1 MNEQE
6 KTRRPFEILP
16 PTPENELP
24 AITPPTHEM
33 RLEQAF
39 GTDWTKAS
47 DDESRRAAA
56 TLAREARV
64 LHAMSQL
71 PKDHFK
77 TEEERYAA
85 ASKMVEQM
93 TGVQDYDGKLWNGGK
108 GFSSG
113 ADYLRNVQEAIRRG
127 MAGGSPELL
136 RWEAMSD
143 EEKDAMLDREQGLL
157 SSVTDSFAKDFS
169 GLGELV
175 RGVPQLSA
183 EERASA
189 PKEVRDA
196 DFYLDSFVSKQITS
210 QELARHQATV
220 SNWRREEWPRLQR
233 RMEYE
238 AKLRRQNAALYLPS
252 MIQSL
257 ETDEAKELAYELA
270 RNPSAIPDNWTARL
284 KRLDTRDIETLA
296 QIRGMTREQT
306 EGGFFNW
313 LGDMAIGVYN
323 GAQGILSGV
332 GAQGAKAAA
341 MMMGWNGEQVN
352 EMIRRK
358 HALWSAYAG
367 WSSPAAQL
375 SDQHGAVANFTIG
388 LASSV
393 PFIASMH
400 LKGLGYAACAGEMMS
415 AADAQAAAAGIDTTS
430 AEYNAI
436 NLVAGGTYAYMLKAV
451 SPKFFG
457 ASANGASEEMALR
470 TAFMKGV
477 MSGVANLDTAK
488 IMSQRTASGALMMAM
503 QQAIS
508 AVNADLH
515 LGGDAWHDAAKSFT
529 ETFVSSIPDMLAFSA
544 HGALEGHAR
553 ASGGW
558 RKMFTAEGRANR
570 SQNLREAVENAFAV
584 RAAVDG
590 DRGVDARMQVIRLQ
604 QLQHMADAYT
614 ALGKKGLLN
623 LGLKPEVVEE
633 AASLFDAERR
643 EYGDAKARELEWRR
657 LDSQLDGQTLEE
669 LDADTLNRRNDA
681 KRRFDQMMESWDA
694 RREHLFESMKDVPG
708 TLRDLA
714 SVRDVWAQGHA
725 VGAGKTDG
733 SDAGAAAL
741 VKAGFTP
748 NDAAIL
754 SREFGA
760 ERRGFFSPASTEAL
774 REMYTR
780 STRGMVEAHAALAS
794 AFKGKVRTEEGRVL
808 IDLPMP
814 DGGTGTLAVETV
826 DLSREFYG
834 ETGSAP
840 GIAYDVERAVA
851 EKGGNVKAE
860 DWIKMSDAD
869 RRRVVKKYNLVDEGY
884 FMLTDP
890 ADPSLHVDSGAADAV
905 MGVIRLDPRADPGAG
920 FHEAMHGFLRFC
932 RETGYFDEADIK
944 WLQDKYGTPQNDRE
958 QLNEESAAD
967 GFRQYLAKR
976 MAGSFVADEPGPFR
990 KLFGLIGRLR
1000 HLHDSRAA
1008 TERLAANAEEALYD
1022 AFLAG
1027 KYQHVRDLKF
1037 AEPAAPKAETGTGTE
1052 APQTG
1057 APLDKSAPTEQK
1069 LVQPQVPETQGQTAV
1084 VDESGAT
1091 SQKLVQ
1097 PTAPRVVSFEALT
1110 PTGGKKVKGHYEIV
1124 PLASLLHSNMA
1135 GYPMELQQR
1144 DRKGNKGEE
1153 QTREEHIAN
1162 FEPGYLLADP
1172 KTDSGAMVV
1181 ARRPGPDGKPQL
1193 VVVSGNGRTMVL
1205 EEMAKRNLY
1214 DRYRNR
1220 MKEWAEENGVE
1231 NAVADADN
1239 PVLVRV
1245 VDELGG
1251 ATLKELADLS
1261 NTNAIQQMNEEEQ
1274 ARADADLVRSL
1285 DLARLYKPNMD
1296 GSANMSA
1303 GASDE
1308 FFREF
1313 VRATGDTSLLNSD
1326 GSFTEAL
1333 RMRARRALLAIAC
1346 GQGPRGRDVV
1356 KKLVEDT
1363 DALGID
1369 RQKDAAAAI
1378 APHVAAAESR
1388 PEYAIGP
1395 DVSRAFADY
1404 IEFRENRDTGKKWGT
1419 LEEFLKQ
1426 GDMLDP
1432 RSEIAEAVMR
1442 LLDDPKGAPVL
1453 AETVRLYAEAAKG
1466 ESDGL
1471 FGAARSR
1478 AEIWRD
1484 AAKAAGEKV
1493 AVETMLANRRY
1504 SIVAEKVRPVTEKE
1518 FDAVLE
1524 KTGEQKDITWENIH
1538 AACWLL
1544 PNGKV
1549 PKETLQPVVRGG
1561 PAVQPAHESFFP
1573 LLDRKGYED
1582 EAEAFVYGY
1591 ADTIAGGAIRLNLES
1606 GGIEVGRRLTKAQRD
1621 SLYDILSEGYKRME
1635 LGEWPEDTLRVDI
1648 DDPFG
1653 RTRTSLE
1660 FRRGT
1665 SPFHVM
1671 NEIDAAFAPQ
1681 KRYSIT
1687 VRGEKDEWV
1696 DIGPRQYIKKTN
1708 QPPNRSYGSDP
1719 GLPGATEE
1727 HLSRS
1732 AACRAIDSLDSL
1744 PNLAPR
1750 VKAATGNFK
1759 QVADAIASGKPP
1771 KGFRN
1776 PVTAENLLG
1785 TLTAFG
1791 FTKQSPT
1798 SAYLVLPDVSIR
1810 IADHTGDAD
1819 RFKKDSNWS
1828 IVLESRRFQKP
1839 FNAGKKNVVEFK
1851 IRRDYLKDS
1860 PEKLLA
1866 LLQSMSEF
1874 AVNGEIHDT
1883 VGALDYKFSG
1893 SDEYVTD
1900 AIERLKDDA
1909 RAREDMDAVARLNAD
1924 LPAFKKNFF
1933 GDWQNDPKNASKVV
1947 DEKGR
1952 PLVVYRGAQFDPLAQ
1967 EPGKGVIMPEAY
1979 FTADP
1984 KYAERYGTVRA
1995 YFLNIRHPF
2004 DIRDPECLADLK
2016 KAYPNHVFQ
2025 TGKSGA
2031 LDWAEAS
2038 IVDGEFLRDNFGSKY
2053 DGIIYDEGGDP
2064 TQTGGVKYRGLSYVP
2079 LDGGAQAKLAIE
2091 NNGDFSGHPDARYY
2105 VTAQRVTPE
2114 EDAAYADA
2122 VKRGDMETVR
2132 RMEREVYERMGYS
2145 DDSSYQGTSAFNGA
2159 APSRNAYFETK
2170 AERIEAAKNGEMED
2184 TTTLG
2189 DFRDGIDVN
2198 NLQFIVFD
2206 PRSERNA
2213 DPMRQEAIRNI
2224 RDVLDGGKDTIT
2236 MYRSVPADVKEGQF
2250 RNGDWITPSRAYAE
2264 DNARIHGWGKKF
2276 RVIEQEVSVEDVWW
2290 DGNDI
2295 AEWGFDDGRGSVYKN
2310 TRANRKLLGPTYDNA
2325 GNLIPLS
2332 KRFNDWH
2339 MDARYSIAGR
2349 VAASNMGIKGAAEAE
2364 AMEKAGKDREEI
2376 WRTTGWWRGK
2386 DGKWRVEIPDFTLK
2400 METIGREANESD
2412 PDYFVRKRK
2421 LSDIITDT
2429 QLFDAYPELKKITV
2443 ETPHH
2448 DTFGGSGVLGDYNG
2462 KKRIRLNTW
2471 AMMYDPKQ
2479 IRSTLGHEIQ
2489 HVIQRIEGFAKGGNE
2504 GQFKEADPWALRR
2517 KAKAERRR
2525 GNETEAA
2532 RLEAEAEEIEENA
2545 LEGHVIEN
2553 GEVYEDTFEAY
2564 RSLAGETESRNVEK
2578 RLSMTPEERAATPP
2592 WATEDVPADRQI
2604 VRYSLK
2610 AGTASDYTWATLT
2623 AKPDMQL
2630 AQIDPEKFKNY
2641 ETDSERVKDAHKSVI
2656 AAGGEKIGDNYYI
2669 RMDGERV
2676 LVGNAGIKHRGRKAN
2691 LANDFVFPVLGEV
2704 LKNAVRVNEL
2714 EPRANKKQDKFATD
2728 IFVYLGG
2735 LSYGQEVLPVRIQVE
2750 HRGRERRIDRIDVL
2764 RSLNTKIGTVAAL
2777 GGLAPATP
2785 VPGTAAAFGGL
2796 APAYQPLPTISISN
2810 LIRIAQP
2817 LHPDIFS
2824 RDVAANLN
2832 VPYSG
2837 TKIGARYSVTA
2848 RTPSDE
2854 IKADPESFARRSI
2867 VSRVI
2872 DGDAEERES
2881 ALVAFVA
2888 ERALRHGPKPNA
2900 FKTIARLGLEM
2911 GLKTVDASRIV
2922 KKGEALAD
2930 RVRGTVI
2937 EKAIRKG
2944 DVATATALLARE
2956 ADIDRLVAGAA
2967 GQGGQLVRAGEGKI
2981 KSILDREIEKHIR
2994 SFNAASLADVE
3005 RDTGIDIAGEILANS
3020 PERFDPK
3027 GTARREEG
3035 KLDPG
3040 EVGGEEEAL
3049 GSGAPDEGYVTD
3061 FERARRERVRKE
3073 AEERV
3078 AKMIATAKQRSEAA
3092 KKEREEWE
3100 AKREERKRQAEAAAA
3115 AAGEGGE
3122 AGGGAGGGEGGGSS
3136 DGQTAFDQSNRPKL
3150 STFADFKTPEEFAAF
3165 FRVWAEERYKKEH
3178 GASTLGKHEE
3188 KRLFPEFYRK
3198 AVVKELQDLADKL
3211 LPPKGARA
3219 TVNRWLGEIQPGVK
3233 PDTLERISADIFKFI
3248 NRNAIRE
3255 SRTAT
3260 IQKFRN
3266 GLQEFI
3272 KGPQFDDLKL
3282 DSDRKVTGWVEEAAR
3297 YIRRVCNL
3305 SIQSINGE
3313 PSQLEKERAE
3323 LQAILDRREK
3333 VYDDEGK
3340 NSADAPLFDMETRR
3354 ALAKLQL
3361 LEKYG
3366 AMKRYMPGE
3375 IADLADEAMTWLRD
3389 EAGKLEANWESAR
3402 ETEKS
3407 IRAALTGG
3415 IVGPS
3420 GQKYKRADGVK
3431 GWAERLFDSMNG
3443 MIRLRLQHLVRFADA
3458 KSQQKARDA
3467 INRVVV
3473 MLGDGEVAFA
3483 RNLQDDRAAFHQA
3496 LAQIFQRPGG
3506 KGVDRRALA
3515 DWLNRMT
3522 EAIPADLS
3530 RRLSKQG
3537 YGDSMTYGQMLQL
3550 LVSLEQKSY
3559 AEAIAANKRDGQA
3572 DLIRTFETV
3581 GPDGRRERVL
3591 TDKDIL
3597 FIDWLRSF
3605 YEAKRGMLSEV
3616 TKRMTGLPVDSPD
3629 PLYCPV
3635 KMYMGD
3641 RARGMHVDDSA
3652 AWDPIGAVFSRRVET
3667 LRDFDES
3674 ASILGQ
3680 FFDRSAEAAKLAAWA
3695 ERGSIIRGVFTSAG
3709 VQESIRRA
3717 FGGGELTK
3725 ILKQLE
3731 ETFNGGENIKKSP
3744 GEIAAADKAMNWM
3757 TYLSLGYNPLSAMKQ
3772 TTSFT
3777 VWANALPGGFK
3788 DLWRYMTDVDMATI
3802 KHIKESE
3809 EYKVRYGN
3817 EVGSGHDVASK
3828 GLFENP
3834 SENPVAAFFRK
3845 TSMGLLRKG
3854 DFLPGG
3860 WIAQGVFRDIY
3871 NRHLKEGM
3879 DPQAADRLAM
3889 TETFNMLEETQQSG
3903 RTYNTA
3909 ALAREHGRLGRL
3921 LVQFATS
3928 PLQQLQYETQAL
3940 REVWDLKRYRPTT
3953 PDADFEKRYTE
3964 AKGKLVRAAVI
3975 NHVLLPAA
3983 LHAVTSLYRLAM
3995 GYDPEWE
4002 QEGWHWSL
4010 LRDITLGQ
4018 FSRVFFIGAISS
4030 VTADALIT
4038 GKPIRDIPALIP
4050 AEGVVK
4056 LFGNITVTARDV
4068 AMLNYER
4075 MQKDF
4080 DRLLKSTSITRT
4092 PYDVIRLA
4100 TGKAYADR
4108 EERREK
4114 RRRKEEKKAA
4124 KQK

>member
-1 MNEQE
+1 MA
-6 KTRRPFEILP
+6 ILKP
-16 PTPENELP
+16 GRED
-24 AITPPTHEM
+24 
-33 RLEQAF
+33 RLVGAWN
-39 GTDWTKAS
+39 TDPSTATDAQS
-47 DDESRRAAA
+47 RAAA
-56 TLAREARV
+56 QTLAREA
-64 LHAMSQL
+64 LTAHAIAEM
-71 PKDHFK
+71 PEDRFK
-77 TEEERYAA
+77 TDEEKTAA
-85 ASKMVEQM
+85 ASKMVELM
-93 TGVQDYDGKLWNGGK
+93 TGEKDYDGRLWNGGR
-108 GFSSG
+108 GFKTG
-113 ADYLRNVQEAIRRG
+113 AEYLRSVKETLTRG
-127 MAGGSPELL
+127 IGAAADPDLQAWL
-136 RWEAMSD
+136 RMSD
-143 EEKDAMLDREQGLL
+143 AEKDAKVESERGFL
-157 SSVTDSFAKDFS
+157 SHV
-169 GLGELV
+169 GEAAGDAAAAVGEAV
-175 RGVPQLSA
+175 RGVPRLSA
-183 EERASA
+183 DEYASA
-189 PKEVRDA
+189 PKDVREASDWMGSVAWDGFSEDERAKYEAAVRD
-196 DFYLDSFVSKQITS
+196 
-210 QELARHQATV
+210 
-220 SNWRREEWPRLQR
+220 WRGGEWQRLKR
-233 RMEYE
+233 RSEYE
-238 AKLRRQNAALYLPS
+238 AKLRRKNALLYLPD
-252 MIQSL
+252 MIKSLQS
-257 ETDEAKELAYELA
+257 DEAKTLAGELSQ
-270 RNPSAIPDNWTARL
+270 NPSEMPANWTERL
-284 KRLDTRDIETLA
+284 KKLSTRDIETLA
-296 QIRGMTREQT
+296 QIRGMTREHV

-313 LGDMAIGVYN
+313 LGDMAGGVVN
-323 GAQGILSGV
+323 GAHGILSGM
-332 GAQGAKAAA
+332 GAQEAKAAA
-341 MMMGWNGEQVN
+341 MAMGWDGERVN

-367 WSSPAAQL
+367 WSSPVAQL
-375 SDQHGAVANFTIG
+375 SDEHGSVANFTIG
-388 LASSV
+388 LASAV

-415 AADAQAAAAGIDTTS
+415 EADAQAAAAGIDTTNPLYC
-430 AEYNAI
+430 ARTA
-436 NLVAGGTYAYMLKAV
+436 LMGGLYAYMLKAV
-451 SPKFFG
+451 SPKFLG
-457 ASANGASEEMALR
+457 ASKTGAAEDIALR

-477 MSGVANLDTAK
+477 MSGVANLDALK
-488 IMSQRTASGALMMAM
+488 VMSQRTASGALMMAM
-503 QQAIS
+503 QQGIA
-508 AVNADLH
+508 AVNEDLN
-515 LGGDAWHDAAKSFT
+515 LGGDAWRDAGQRFT

-558 RKMFTAEGRANR
+558 RKMFTEEGRANR

-584 RAAVDG
+584 RTAVDG
-590 DRGVDARMQVIRLQ
+590 NGRIDALRTNTMVA
-604 QLQHMADAYT
+604 QLAAMRRAWT
-614 ALGKKGLLN
+614 EGGEKGLER
-623 LGLKPEVVEE
+623 LGFKPEEVAE
-633 AASLFDAERR
+633 AKDFFDAERKALGAA
-643 EYGDAKARELEWRR
+643 EKLDALERATEAE
-657 LDSQLDGQTLEE
+657 SLEE
-669 LDADTLNRRNDA
+669 IAEDAPLAERNDA
-681 KRRFDQMMESWDA
+681 ARRFDEA
-694 RREHLFESMKDVPG
+694 NGEYTRAVERLAETLRGKTADVPG
-708 TLRDLA
+708 AIRDLA
-714 SVRDVWAQGHA
+714 SVRNVWAEGRA
-725 VGAGKTDG
+725 VGAGKTKDDG
-733 SDAGAAAL
+733 TPDETDAGAAAL

-748 NDAAIL
+748 KDAAEL
-754 SREFGA
+754 SKAFGA
-760 ERRGFFSPASTEAL
+760 ERRGIYSPAATEAL
-774 REMYTR
+774 RDLYTR
-780 STRGMVEAHAALAS
+780 STRGMVEATAALAG
-794 AFKGKVRTEEGRVL
+794 AFKGRVRTENGRML
-808 IDLPMP
+808 IDMPMP

-826 DLSREFYG
+826 DLSRQFYG
-834 ETGSAP
+834 EAGSDPEMARE
-840 GIAYDVERAVA
+840 VERAVA
-851 EKGGNVKAE
+851 KKGGHVTAD
-860 DWIKMSDAD
+860 DWIKMDDAA
-869 RRRVVKKYNLVDEGY
+869 RRSVVRKYRLIDEGY

-890 ADPSLHVDSGAADAV
+890 ADPSLHVDSGDADAV
-905 MGVIRLDPRADPGAG
+905 IGVIRLDPTADPGAG
-920 FHEAMHGFLRFC
+920 FHESMHGFLRFC
-932 RETGYFDEADIK
+932 QETGFFDEADIK
-944 WLQDKYGTPQNDRE
+944 WLTDTYGKPENAKE

-976 MAGSFVADEPGPFR
+976 MAGSFVEEPPPFR

-1000 HLHDSRAA
+1000 HLRESRAA

-1022 AFLAG
+1022 ALLAG
-1027 KYQHVRDLKF
+1027 KYQHIRDLKF
-1037 AEPAAPKAETGTGTE
+1037 AEPAAPKAEAGGETP

-1057 APLDKSAPTEQK
+1057 AKPKAGEAPAEAQRVVSELPHVEVPRRAASYSEARQLLKAETGKPFTNAKSGIKASLSGNSINKILSGKAVAKSVGVKQHLAAAANIVSLFEGGELRATEEGNRKGVEAAKRIFARFDLDGESLVAKITVLEHGNGDNRIYSVEAMEVAKAGSILAPK
-1069 LVQPQVPETQGQTAV
+1069 
-1084 VDESGAT
+1084 DST
-1091 SQKLVQ
+1091 SQAENPALPSTPQIITQSGGENKGENS
-1097 PTAPRVVSFEALT
+1097 PRVVSFEALT

-1124 PLASLLHSNMA
+1124 PLASLLHSNKP

-1144 DRKGNKGEE
+1144 DRKDNKGEE
-1153 QTREEHIAN
+1153 QTREDHIAN
-1162 FEPGYLLADP
+1162 FEAGYLLADP

-1181 ARRPGPDGKPQL
+1181 ARRPGPDGKPRL

-1220 MKEWAEENGVE
+1220 MKEWAKENGVE

-1245 VDELGG
+1245 VDEYNG

-1261 NTNAIQQMNEEEQ
+1261 NTNAIQQMNEEET

-1296 GSANMSA
+1296 GSANMAA

-1308 FFREF
+1308 FFRAF

-1326 GSFTEAL
+1326 GTFTEAL

-1346 GQGPRGRDVV
+1346 GQGARGRDVV

-1363 DALGID
+1363 NALGID

-1466 ESDGL
+1466 ETDGL
-1471 FGAARSR
+1471 FGAARTR

-1484 AAKAAGEKV
+1484 AAKAVDEKAAQERARNEGAFKPETRFSIRSEADGKKDDEKKENVVARVQPSEQGQNRPAHLRNDTTQHTLTLESAAPVREFGNSISQDGVKSPAEFLTGLVHALGSTETNPDRTQYFDITHEDGKNLSLRVANHRATARQYTDHGNTADVKTSIVVKMSDKPFLDSDGVELTEHVYFSDRLTAEREAGIAHAV
-1493 AVETMLANRRY
+1493 AGWIATGEWNGPAADQVNMSPHRRFSISGIYTGTAADYANRSRQGGVDDGPSLLKIGTGEGSQVYGWGLYGSNVRGVAEGYAVNGIRDPRVMAKNFLAANKTAEAAIKALKEGLKINKSVSEEVKKTARKAIKILQSGESIPDTIGNLYEQTFFTDRAPGDESHLLKWYEDLPKEQVDWIAQEFAKEGFFVASFSKLKGWTVLDRASGKKLSVWDKRESGETYEAIASFLGSPQAASEFLARAGIDGVKYPVDSYGGKGVKDGDVAGWNYVSFRDDNIRVDHKWTDGQMRY
-1504 SIVAEKVRPVTEKE
+1504 SIRSFSDGTPFVEVDNVPDEIRNETDPDALRSKVEDLIRSRWMNKIIDPQGVRAFVNGRTAHEYIKPAKPLADDELRAKMNAAGNLDEVVATSGNARAVPDGQSGHVHENVKGWEHRDAIFRVDGRFWAGKVNIAILDKV
-1518 FDAVLE
+1518 AG
-1524 KTGEQKDITWENIH
+1524 KTGDFRKLHDLTGLKEIT
-1538 AACWLL
+1538 
-1544 PNGKV
+1544 
-1549 PKETLQPVVRGG
+1549 
-1561 PAVQPAHESFFP
+1561 
-1573 LLDRKGYED
+1573 D
-1582 EAEAFVYGY
+1582 EVW
-1591 ADTIAGGAIRLNLES
+1591 RLH
-1606 GGIEVGRRLTKAQRD
+1606 G
-1621 SLYDILSEGYKRME
+1621 
-1635 LGEWPEDTLRVDI
+1635 
-1648 DDPFG
+1648 
-1653 RTRTSLE
+1653 
-1660 FRRGT
+1660 
-1665 SPFHVM
+1665 
-1671 NEIDAAFAPQ
+1671 
-1681 KRYSIT
+1681 
-1687 VRGEKDEWV
+1687 
-1696 DIGPRQYIKKTN
+1696 
-1708 QPPNRSYGSDP
+1708 
-1719 GLPGATEE
+1719 
-1727 HLSRS
+1727 
-1732 AACRAIDSLDSL
+1732 
-1744 PNLAPR
+1744 
-1750 VKAATGNFK
+1750 
-1759 QVADAIASGKPP
+1759 
-1771 KGFRN
+1771 N
-1776 PVTAENLLG
+1776 PVEDG
-1785 TLTAFG
+1785 
-1791 FTKQSPT
+1791 QSYP
-1798 SAYLVLPDVSIR
+1798 SNIGDNAHSVPNPSGESKRFSI
-1810 IADHTGDAD
+1810 A
-1819 RFKKDSNWS
+1819 
-1828 IVLESRRFQKP
+1828 
-1839 FNAGKKNVVEFK
+1839 
-1851 IRRDYLKDS
+1851 
-1860 PEKLLA
+1860 
-1866 LLQSMSEF
+1866 
-1874 AVNGEIHDT
+1874 
-1883 VGALDYKFSG
+1883 
-1893 SDEYVTD
+1893 
-1900 AIERLKDDA
+1900 
-1909 RAREDMDAVARLNAD
+1909 ARLET
-1924 LPAFKKNFF
+1924 PQFKNFF
-1933 GDWQNDPKNASKVV
+1933 GDWEKDPENSSKVV
-1947 DEKGR
+1947 DKDGR
-1952 PLVVYRGAQFDPLAQ
+1952 PLVVYRRDNEAFTVFDSTKTQQNDAGWL
-1967 EPGKGVIMPEAY
+1967 GKGFY
-1979 FTADP
+1979 FYGD
-1984 KYAERYGTVRA
+1984 KGEAERETGYGKNLRA
-1995 YFLNIRHPF
+1995 FYLNIRNPYYITSEEYNKLVEA
-2004 DIRDPECLADLK
+2004 DDPKVSREFTESLK
-2016 KAYPNHVFQ
+2016 
-2025 TGKSGA
+2025 
-2031 LDWAEAS
+2031 AE
-2038 IVDGEFLRDNFGSKY
+2038 GY
-2053 DGIIYDEGGDP
+2053 DGVYWNGDLRQEWAAFEP
-2064 TQTGGVKYRGLSYVP
+2064 TQIKSATDNTG
-2079 LDGGAQAKLAIE
+2079 A
-2091 NNGDFSGHPDARYY
+2091 
-2105 VTAQRVTPE
+2105 
-2114 EDAAYADA
+2114 
-2122 VKRGDMETVR
+2122 
-2132 RMEREVYERMGYS
+2132 
-2145 DDSSYQGTSAFNGA
+2145 
-2159 APSRNAYFETK
+2159 
-2170 AERIEAAKNGEMED
+2170 
-2184 TTTLG
+2184 
-2189 DFRDGIDVN
+2189 
-2198 NLQFIVFD
+2198 FD
-2206 PRSERNA
+2206 PRN
-2213 DPMRQEAIRNI
+2213 P
-2224 RDVLDGGKDTIT
+2224 
-2236 MYRSVPADVKEGQF
+2236 
-2250 RNGDWITPSRAYAE
+2250 
-2264 DNARIHGWGKKF
+2264 
-2276 RVIEQEVSVEDVWW
+2276 
-2290 DGNDI
+2290 DI
-2295 AEWGFDDGRGSVYKN
+2295 
-2310 TRANRKLLGPTYDNA
+2310 
-2325 GNLIPLS
+2325 
-2332 KRFNDWH
+2332 
-2339 MDARYSIAGR
+2339 
-2349 VAASNMGIKGAAEAE
+2349 
-2364 AMEKAGKDREEI
+2364 
-2376 WRTTGWWRGK
+2376 
-2386 DGKWRVEIPDFTLK
+2386 
-2400 METIGREANESD
+2400 
-2412 PDYFVRKRK
+2412 
-2421 LSDIITDT
+2421 
-2429 QLFDAYPELKKITV
+2429 
-2443 ETPHH
+2443 
-2448 DTFGGSGVLGDYNG
+2448 
-2462 KKRIRLNTW
+2462 
-2471 AMMYDPKQ
+2471 
-2479 IRSTLGHEIQ
+2479 
-2489 HVIQRIEGFAKGGNE
+2489 
-2504 GQFKEADPWALRR
+2504 
-2517 KAKAERRR
+2517 
-2525 GNETEAA
+2525 
-2532 RLEAEAEEIEENA
+2532 
-2545 LEGHVIEN
+2545 
-2553 GEVYEDTFEAY
+2553 
-2564 RSLAGETESRNVEK
+2564 
-2578 RLSMTPEERAATPP
+2578 
-2592 WATEDVPADRQI
+2592 
-2604 VRYSLK
+2604 RYSLK
-2610 AGTASDYTWATLT
+2610 AGTATDYSWATLT

-2641 ETDSERVKDAHKSVI
+2641 KSDSERVKDAHKSVI

-2796 APAYQPLPTISISN
+2796 APAYQPLPAISISN

-2854 IKADPESFARRSI
+2854 IKADPEAFARRSV

-2922 KKGEALAD
+2922 TKGEALAE

-2967 GQGGQLVRAGEGKI
+2967 GQGGQLVRYGEGRI
-2981 KSILDREIEKHIR
+2981 KSFLDREIEKAVR

-3005 RDTGIDIAGEILANS
+3005 RDTGIDIADEILHNR
-3020 PERFDPK
+3020 PEKFDPK
-3027 GTARREEG
+3027 GAKRSEER
-3035 KLDPG
+3035 KAD
-3040 EVGGEEEAL
+3040 GGEAGGEGPA
-3049 GSGAPDEGYVTD
+3049 SGDSSPDEGGLTD
-3061 FERARRERVRKE
+3061 FERARRERVRKD

-3078 AKMIATAKQRSEAA
+3078 ARMIATAKERVEAA
-3092 KKEREEWE
+3092 KKEREDRE
-3100 AKREERKRQAEAAAA
+3100 ALREERRRKAEAAAA
-3115 AAGEGGE
+3115 GVDGGQ
-3122 AGGGAGGGEGGGSS
+3122 GGGGSGGGGEGAAAGAGAP
-3136 DGQTAFDQSNRPKL
+3136 DPGPRL
-3150 STFADFKTPEEFAAF
+3150 STWADFKTPEEFAAF

-3198 AVVKELQDLADKL
+3198 AVVRELQDLADKL

-3219 TVNRWLGEIQPGVK
+3219 TVNRWLGEVKPGVR
-3233 PDTLERISADIFKFI
+3233 PDTLERISADVFAYI

-3255 SRTAT
+3255 GRTAQ

-3266 GLQEFI
+3266 GLKEFI
-3272 KGPQFDDLKL
+3272 EGAQFDDLKL
-3282 DSDRKVTGWVEEAAR
+3282 DADRRVTGWVEEAAR

-3323 LQAILDRREK
+3323 LQAILDRRSQ

-3340 NSADAPLFDMETRR
+3340 NAADAPKSDMETRR

-3361 LEKYG
+3361 LDKYG
-3366 AMKRYMPGE
+3366 AMRRYMPGE
-3375 IADLADEAMTWLRD
+3375 IADLADEAMRWLRD
-3389 EAGKLEANWESAR
+3389 EAGKLEAAWKDAR
-3402 ETEKS
+3402 ETEES
-3407 IRAALTGG
+3407 IRSALVGG
-3415 IVGPS
+3415 IVGPG
-3420 GQKYKRADGVK
+3420 GQKYKRAEGVK

-3443 MIRLRLQHLVRFADA
+3443 MIRLRLQHLVRFADSA
-3458 KSQQKARDA
+3458 SQQKARDA
-3467 INRVVV
+3467 INRIMV
-3473 MLGDGEVAFA
+3473 MLGDGEVEFA
-3483 RNLQDDRAAFHQA
+3483 RHLQDDRAAFHQA

-3506 KGVDRRALA
+3506 GGVDRRALA

-3530 RRLSKQG
+3530 RKLSRQG

-3591 TDKDIL
+3591 TDKDII

-3605 YEAKRGMLSEV
+3605 YEAKRGTLSEV

-3680 FFDRSAEAAKLAAWA
+3680 FFDRSAEAAKLVAWG
-3695 ERGSIIRGVFTSAG
+3695 ERGAIIRGVFTNAS

-3717 FGGGELTK
+3717 FGGGELSA

-3802 KHIKESE
+3802 RHIRESE
-3809 EYKVRYGN
+3809 EFKVRYGN

-3834 SENPVAAFFRK
+3834 SESPVAAFFRK

-3860 WIAQGVFRDIY
+3860 WIAQGVFRDLY

-3879 DPQAADRLAM
+3879 DAQAADKLAM

-3928 PLQQLQYETQAL
+3928 PLQQLQYETQAM
-3940 REVWDLKRYRPTT
+3940 REVWDLKRYKSAT

-3964 AKGKLVRAAVI
+3964 AKGKLIRAAVI
-3975 NHVLLPAA
+3975 NHVFLPAA

-4002 QEGWHWSL
+4002 QEGWHWTL

-4056 LFGNITVTARDV
+4056 LFGNIAVTARDV
-4068 AMLNYER
+4068 ATLNYDR
-4075 MQKDF
+4075 MQKDI

-4092 PYDVIRLA
+4092 PYDAIRLLS
-4100 TGKAYADR
+4100 GKAYAER

-4114 RRRKEEKKAA
+4114 RRQKEA
-4124 KQK
+4124 KGK

>member
-1 MNEQE
+1 MNN
-6 KTRRPFEILP
+6 TARFDPSA
-16 PTPENELP
+16 PTPWDALP
-24 AITPPTHEM
+24 SLTDEK
-33 RLEQAF
+33 EVAF
-39 GTDWTKAS
+39 ALDVSPATATDE
-47 DDESRRAAA
+47 ESRAAA
-56 TLAREARV
+56 QTLSKQV
-64 LHAMSQL
+64 LIAHQL
-71 PKDHFK
+71 AQMPEDSFK
-77 TEEERYAA
+77 TEAEKYAA
-85 ASKMVEQM
+85 ASKIVETM
-93 TGVQDYDGKLWNGGK
+93 TGAKDLDGRFWNGGK
-108 GFSSG
+108 PFKTGKE
-113 ADYLRNVQEAIRRG
+113 YLMSVRDVLKRG
-127 MAGGSPELL
+127 MTAAADPDLQAWL
-136 RWEAMSD
+136 AMSD
-143 EEKDAMLDREQGLL
+143 EEKDAKLEREQGPLAAL
-157 SSVTDSFAKDFS
+157 SEGMGDLASDVAAHYGFNT
-169 GLGELV
+169 ELSESEYEAAPEDV
-175 RGVPQLSA
+175 RNASLMLSRDDTPQGA
-183 EERASA
+183 
-189 PKEVRDA
+189 RDKYA
-196 DFYLDSFVSKQITS
+196 ATI
-210 QELARHQATV
+210 QE
-220 SNWRREEWPRLQR
+220 WRTGTWRKLQR
-233 RMEYE
+233 RSEYE
-238 AKLRRQNAALYLPS
+238 AKLRRKNALMYLPD
-252 MIQSL
+252 MIKSL
-257 ETDEAKELAYELA
+257 KTDEAKTLAGELAQ
-270 RNPSAIPDNWTARL
+270 NPSAIPDNWETRL
-284 KRLDTRDIETLA
+284 TRLPTHDIETLA
-296 QIRGMTREQT
+296 QIRGMTREQV

-313 LGDMAIGVYN
+313 LGDM
-323 GAQGILSGV
+323 GV
-332 GAQGAKAAA
+332 GIYNAARGLVNGPYQQLEKYGAMA
-341 MMMGWNGEQVN
+341 MGFDDELIN
-352 EMIRRK
+352 ETIRRK

-367 WSSPAAQL
+367 WSSPAAPL
-375 SDQHGAVANFTIG
+375 SDQHGTVANFTIG
-388 LASSV
+388 LASAV

-400 LKGLGYAACAGEMMS
+400 LKGLGYVACAGEMMS
-415 AADAQAAAAGIDTTS
+415 EADAQAAAAGIDTTS

-457 ASANGASEEMALR
+457 ASANGAAEEMALR

-477 MSGVANLDTAK
+477 MSGIAKLDTVK
-488 IMSQRTASGALMMAM
+488 IASQRTAAGSLMMAM
-503 QQAIS
+503 QQSIA
-508 AVNADLH
+508 AVNNDLH
-515 LGGDAWHDAAKSFT
+515 LGGDAWNDAAKSFT
-529 ETFVSSIPDMLAFSA
+529 ETFVSSIPDMLAFTG
-544 HGALEGHAR
+544 HGLLEGHAR
-553 ASGGW
+553 ASGGFP
-558 RKMFTAEGRANR
+558 KMFTAEGRANR

-590 DRGVDARMQVIRLQ
+590 DRGVEDRMQEIRRE
-604 QLQHMADAYT
+604 QLQYMA
-614 ALGKKGLLN
+614 LKFMEKGKKGLRE

-633 AASLFDAERR
+633 AADLFEQGRR
-643 EYGDAKARELEWRR
+643 EYGTSKALEIEWKL

-669 LDADTLNRRNDA
+669 FDADVLNSRNEA
-681 KRRFDQMMESWDA
+681 KRRWDQMQANADA
-694 RREHLFESMKDVPG
+694 RRDHLFETMKDVPG
-708 TLRDLA
+708 TLHDLA

-725 VGAGKTDG
+725 VGAGMADG
-733 SDAGAAAL
+733 TDAGAAAL

-748 NDAAIL
+748 EDAAIL
-754 SREFGA
+754 SHEFGA
-760 ERRGFFSPASTEAL
+760 ERMAMYSPAATEAL

-794 AFKGKVRTEEGRVL
+794 AFNGKVHTENGRVL

-826 DLSREFYG
+826 DLTQQFYG
-834 ETGSAP
+834 ATGSDPEMARQ
-840 GIAYDVERAVA
+840 VEHAVTSR
-851 EKGGNVKAE
+851 GGKITAN
-860 DWIKMSDAD
+860 DWIKMSDAA
-869 RRRVVKKYNLVDEGY
+869 RRRVVKKYNLIDEGY
-884 FMLTDP
+884 FTLTDP
-890 ADPSLHVDSGAADAV
+890 ADPSLHVSSGDADAV
-905 MGVIRLDPRADPGAG
+905 MGVIRLDPTADPGAA

-932 RETGYFDEADIK
+932 QETSFFDEADLK
-944 WLQDKYGTPQNDRE
+944 WLTDTYGKPESPRE

-976 MAGSFVADEPGPFR
+976 MAGSFAEEPAPFR

-1000 HLHDSRAA
+1000 HLRDSRAA

-1027 KYQHVRDLKF
+1027 KYQHIRDLSF
-1037 AEPAAPKAETGTGTE
+1037 AAPAAPKAEAGTGAE

-1057 APLDKSAPTEQK
+1057 APPKENVANVEVLPVANANTQLENGNI
-1069 LVQPQVPETQGQTAV
+1069 ETGTN
-1084 VDESGAT
+1084 GNT
-1091 SQKLVQ
+1091 GNI
-1097 PTAPRVVSFEALT
+1097 PRVVSFEALT
-1110 PTGGKKVKGHYEIV
+1110 PTGGKKIKGHYEIV

-1181 ARRPGPDGKPQL
+1181 ARRPGPDGKPRL

-1220 MKEWAEENGVE
+1220 MKKWAKENGVE
-1231 NAVADADN
+1231 NTVADADN

-1251 ATLKELADLS
+1251 TPLKELADLS

-1285 DLARLYKPNMD
+1285 DLAKLYKPNMD
-1296 GSANMSA
+1296 GSANMAA

-1313 VRATGDTSLLNSD
+1313 VHATGDTSLLNSD
-1326 GSFTEAL
+1326 GTFTEAL

-1346 GQGPRGRDVV
+1346 GQGERGRDVV

-1369 RQKDAAAAI
+1369 RQKDTAAAI
-1378 APHVAAAESR
+1378 APHVAAIEAR

-1432 RSEIAEAVMR
+1432 RSEIAESVMR
-1442 LLDDPKGAPVL
+1442 LLDDPKNAPVL

-1466 ESDGL
+1466 ETDGL
-1471 FGAARSR
+1471 FGAARTR

-1484 AAKAAGEKV
+1484 AANAAGEKV
-1493 AVETMLANRRY
+1493 AVENMLANRRN

-1549 PKETLQPVVRGG
+1549 PKEELRPVMRGG

-1573 LLDRKGYED
+1573 LLDRKERAN
-1582 EAEAFVYGY
+1582 EEEQFIYGY
-1591 ADTIAGGAIRLNLES
+1591 ADTLAGGAIRLNLES
-1606 GGIEVGRRLTKAQRD
+1606 GGIEVGRKLTPAQRD

-1635 LGEWPEDTLRVDI
+1635 LGDWPEDTLRVDI

-1653 RTRTSLE
+1653 RTQTSLE

-1665 SPFHVM
+1665 SPFYVM
-1671 NEIDAAFAPQ
+1671 NEIDAAFSPAKRHSIAGNVGAANMGIKGAAEAEAMEKAGKDREEIWRTTGWWRGTDGKWRVEIPDFTLKMETIGKEANESDPDYFVRKRKLSDIITDTQ
-1681 KRYSIT
+1681 LFDAYPELKKITVQTPHHDTFGDGGVMGDYNGKRQIRLNMWAMQYDPESVRKTLAHEIQHAIQRIEGFAKGGNEGQFKEADPWAMRRKAKAERLLGHEAEAARLEAEAEEIEENALEGYVIENGEVYENTFEAYQSLAGETESRNVEQRLAMSPEERAATPPWATEDVPADRQIVRYSI
-1687 VRGEKDEWV
+1687 RSEKDENEREIIV
-1696 DIGPRQYIKKTN
+1696 GERPYIKKTN

-1719 GLPGATEE
+1719 GLPGAIEQEKPGT
-1727 HLSRS
+1727 

-1744 PNLAPR
+1744 PNLPPR
-1750 VKAATGNFK
+1750 VKRATANFK
-1759 QVADAIASGKPP
+1759 AMADAIVAGKVP
-1771 KGFRN
+1771 KGWRN
-1776 PVTAENLLG
+1776 PVTAENFLG
-1785 TLTAFG
+1785 TLTGFG
-1791 FTKQSPT
+1791 FTKESPT
-1798 SAYLVLPDVSIR
+1798 SALLLLPDVSIR
-1810 IADHTGDAD
+1810 VSDHSGNAD
-1819 RFKKDSNWS
+1819 RFVKGNNWS
-1828 IVLESRRFQKP
+1828 IVLETKRFPKP
-1839 FNAGKKNVVEFK
+1839 LNKDPKKNVVEFK
-1851 IRRDYLKDS
+1851 LTRSYLKDH
-1860 PEKLLA
+1860 PERMA
-1866 LLQSMSEF
+1866 SLLQSMAEF

-1883 VGALDYKFSG
+1883 IGVRSYKFSG
-1893 SDEYVTD
+1893 SDEFVTT
-1900 AIERLKDDA
+1900 AIERLKVDA
-1909 RAREDMDAVARLNAD
+1909 RERGDEESIAKLNAE
-1924 LPAFKKNFF
+1924 LPSFKKNFF
-1933 GDWQNDPKNASKVV
+1933 GDWEKDPKNASKIV
-1947 DEKGR
+1947 DEKGA

-1967 EPGKGVIMPEAY
+1967 EHGKGVIMPEAY

-1984 KYAERYGTVRA
+1984 RYAERYGTVRA

-2038 IVDGEFLRDNFGSKY
+2038 VVDAEFLRDNFGSKY

-2064 TQTGGVKYRGLSYVP
+2064 THAGGVKYRGLSYVP
-2079 LDGGAQAKLAIE
+2079 LDGGAQVKLAIG
-2091 NNGDFSGHPDARYY
+2091 NNGDFSGHPDARY
-2105 VTAQRVTPE
+2105 
-2114 EDAAYADA
+2114 
-2122 VKRGDMETVR
+2122 
-2132 RMEREVYERMGYS
+2132 
-2145 DDSSYQGTSAFNGA
+2145 
-2159 APSRNAYFETK
+2159 
-2170 AERIEAAKNGEMED
+2170 
-2184 TTTLG
+2184 
-2189 DFRDGIDVN
+2189 
-2198 NLQFIVFD
+2198 
-2206 PRSERNA
+2206 
-2213 DPMRQEAIRNI
+2213 
-2224 RDVLDGGKDTIT
+2224 
-2236 MYRSVPADVKEGQF
+2236 
-2250 RNGDWITPSRAYAE
+2250 
-2264 DNARIHGWGKKF
+2264 
-2276 RVIEQEVSVEDVWW
+2276 
-2290 DGNDI
+2290 
-2295 AEWGFDDGRGSVYKN
+2295 
-2310 TRANRKLLGPTYDNA
+2310 
-2325 GNLIPLS
+2325 
-2332 KRFNDWH
+2332 
-2339 MDARYSIAGR
+2339 
-2349 VAASNMGIKGAAEAE
+2349 
-2364 AMEKAGKDREEI
+2364 
-2376 WRTTGWWRGK
+2376 
-2386 DGKWRVEIPDFTLK
+2386 
-2400 METIGREANESD
+2400 
-2412 PDYFVRKRK
+2412 
-2421 LSDIITDT
+2421 
-2429 QLFDAYPELKKITV
+2429 
-2443 ETPHH
+2443 
-2448 DTFGGSGVLGDYNG
+2448 
-2462 KKRIRLNTW
+2462 
-2471 AMMYDPKQ
+2471 
-2479 IRSTLGHEIQ
+2479 
-2489 HVIQRIEGFAKGGNE
+2489 
-2504 GQFKEADPWALRR
+2504 
-2517 KAKAERRR
+2517 
-2525 GNETEAA
+2525 
-2532 RLEAEAEEIEENA
+2532 
-2545 LEGHVIEN
+2545 
-2553 GEVYEDTFEAY
+2553 
-2564 RSLAGETESRNVEK
+2564 
-2578 RLSMTPEERAATPP
+2578 
-2592 WATEDVPADRQI
+2592 
-2604 VRYSLK
+2604 
-2610 AGTASDYTWATLT
+2610 
-2623 AKPDMQL
+2623 
-2630 AQIDPEKFKNY
+2630 
-2641 ETDSERVKDAHKSVI
+2641 
-2656 AAGGEKIGDNYYI
+2656 
-2669 RMDGERV
+2669 
-2676 LVGNAGIKHRGRKAN
+2676 
-2691 LANDFVFPVLGEV
+2691 
-2704 LKNAVRVNEL
+2704 
-2714 EPRANKKQDKFATD
+2714 
-2728 IFVYLGG
+2728 
-2735 LSYGQEVLPVRIQVE
+2735 
-2750 HRGRERRIDRIDVL
+2750 
-2764 RSLNTKIGTVAAL
+2764 
-2777 GGLAPATP
+2777 
-2785 VPGTAAAFGGL
+2785 
-2796 APAYQPLPTISISN
+2796 
-2810 LIRIAQP
+2810 
-2817 LHPDIFS
+2817 
-2824 RDVAANLN
+2824 
-2832 VPYSG
+2832 
-2837 TKIGARYSVTA
+2837 SVTA
-2848 RTPSDE
+2848 RTPTDE
-2854 IKADPESFARRSI
+2854 IKADPESFARRSV

-2872 DGDAEERES
+2872 DGDAEEREA

-2956 ADIDRLVAGAA
+2956 SDIDRLVAGAA
-2967 GQGGQLVRAGEGKI
+2967 GKGGELVRAGEGKI

-3005 RDTGIDIAGEILANS
+3005 RDTGIDIASEILANS
-3020 PERFDPK
+3020 PEKFDPK
-3027 GTARREEG
+3027 GAAKREEA
-3035 KLDPG
+3035 KAEAG
-3040 EVGGEEEAL
+3040 EVGVEE
-3049 GSGAPDEGYVTD
+3049 GSVPGAGAPDEGNLTD

-3092 KKEREEWE
+3092 KKEREAWE
-3100 AKREERKRQAEAAAA
+3100 AQREERKRQAEAAAA
-3115 AAGEGGE
+3115 AGEAEGGAGGAGEGG
-3122 AGGGAGGGEGGGSS
+3122 GGVGGEIVMPE
-3136 DGQTAFDQSNRPKL
+3136 RPKL
-3150 STFADFKTPEEFAAF
+3150 STFADFKSPEEFAAF

-3198 AVVKELQDLADKL
+3198 AVVRELQDLADKL

-3219 TVNRWLGEIQPGVK
+3219 TVNRWLGEIQPGVR
-3233 PDTLERISADIFKFI
+3233 PDTLERISADVFAFI

-3282 DSDRKVTGWVEEAAR
+3282 DTDRRVTGWVEEAAR

-3323 LQAILDRREK
+3323 LQAILDRRSQ

-3340 NSADAPLFDMETRR
+3340 NPADAPLFDMETRR

-3366 AMKRYMPGE
+3366 AMKRYMPGQ
-3375 IADLADEAMTWLRD
+3375 IADLANEAMTWLRD
-3389 EAGKLEANWESAR
+3389 EAGKLEDAWKSAR
-3402 ETEKS
+3402 ETEES

-3415 IVGPS
+3415 IVGPN
-3420 GQKYKRADGVK
+3420 GQKYKRDEGAK

-3443 MIRLRLQHLVRFADA
+3443 MIRLRLQHLVRFADSA
-3458 KSQQKARDA
+3458 SQQKARDA

-3483 RNLQDDRAAFHQA
+3483 RHLQDDRAAFHGA
-3496 LAQIFQRPGG
+3496 LAQIFATPDG

-3530 RRLSKQG
+3530 RQLSKQG

-3559 AEAIAANKRDGQA
+3559 AEAITANKRDGQV

-3605 YEAKRGMLSEV
+3605 YEAKRNMLSEV

-3641 RARGMHVDDSA
+3641 RARGMHVDNSA

-3680 FFDRSAEAAKLAAWA
+3680 FFDRSAEAAKLVAWA
-3695 ERGSIIRGVFTSAG
+3695 ERGSIIRGVFTNAG

-3731 ETFNGGENIKKSP
+3731 ETFNGGENIKKAP

-3777 VWANALPGGFK
+3777 VWANALPGGFS
-3788 DLWRYMTDVDMATI
+3788 DLWRHMWDVDKATI

-3834 SENPVAAFFRK
+3834 SENPLAAFFRK

-3860 WIAQGVFRDIY
+3860 WIAQGLFRDLY

-3879 DPQAADRLAM
+3879 DPQAADKLAM

-3940 REVWDLKRYRPTT
+3940 REVWDLQRYKPTT
-3953 PDADFEKRYTE
+3953 PDADFEKRLSN

-3983 LHAVTSLYRLAM
+3983 LHAVTNVYRYAM
-3995 GYDPEWE
+3995 GYDPEWD
-4002 QEGWHWSL
+4002 QEGWHWTM

-4030 VTADALIT
+4030 VTWDTLIT
-4038 GKPIRDIPALIP
+4038 GKPMREVPALIP

-4056 LFGNITVTARDV
+4056 LAGNIGVTARDI
-4068 AMLNYER
+4068 AKLDYEKV
-4075 MQKDF
+4075 QKDL

-4092 PYDVIRLA
+4092 PYDALRLLS
-4100 TGKAYADR
+4100 GRAYADR

-4114 RRRKEEKKAA
+4114 RRQKEEKAAA
-4124 KQK
+4124 KEAANQK